1 MISTCV
7 DFHNVNGEVD
17 NVATLETSL
26 LPALK
31 EKSLA
36 LKPYKRASDDEIIVT
51 SFRVTRRASSPLA
64 FPIMEENTASSAGT
78 C

>member
-1 MISTCV
+1 MAS
-7 DFHNVNGEVD
+7 
-17 NVATLETSL
+17 LETSL

-31 EKSLA
+31 EKSLT

-51 SFRVTRRASSPLA
+51 SFTVTRRASSPVA
-64 FPIMEENTASSAGT
+64 SPIKEGNTASAAGT